1 MAQNIL
7 LDTCTFLWVIRDSQE
22 LSPVA
27 RSLFIDPDNTVY
39 LSAVSAWEISVKYGL
54 GRLSLAAAPHIYVPA
69 ERLRH
74 NILPLP
80 LEEIAASTVSRLP
93 SLHNDPFDRML
104 ICQAVTHGLTLLTP
118 DRLIHQYHV
127 NVKW

>member
-7 LDTCTFLWVIRDSQE
+7 LDTCTFLWVIRDAPE

-27 RSLFIDPDNTVY
+27 RSLFIDPENTVY

-54 GRLSLAAAPHIYVPA
+54 GKLPLAAAPHIYVPA

-74 NILPLP
+74 DILSLA
-80 LEEIAASTVSRLP
+80 LDESTASAVSRLP
-93 SLHNDPFDRML
+93 PLHNDPFDRML
-104 ICQAVTHGLTLLTP
+104 VCQAVTHGLTILTP
-118 DRLIHQYHV
+118 DRSIHQYHV

>member
-7 LDTCTFLWVIRDSQE
+7 LDTCTFLWIIRDSPE

-27 RSLFIDPDNTVY
+27 KSLFIDPENTIY

-54 GRLSLAAAPHIYVPA
+54 GKLPLAVAPHIYVPA

-74 NILPLP
+74 NIQSLP
-80 LEEIAASTVSRLP
+80 LEEDAASTVTRLP
-93 SLHNDPFDRML
+93 ALHNDPFDRML

-127 NVKW
+127 SVKW

>member
-7 LDTCTFLWVIRDSQE
+7 LDTCTFLWIIRDSPE
-22 LSPVA
+22 LSPAA
-27 RSLFIDPDNTVY
+27 RSLFIEPENTVY

-54 GRLSLAAAPHIYVPA
+54 GKLPLVVAPHIYVPA

-74 NILPLP
+74 NIQPLP
-80 LEEIAASTVSRLP
+80 LEEGAASTVSRLP
-93 SLHNDPFDRML
+93 PLHNDPFDRML
-104 ICQAVTHGLTLLTP
+104 ICQAVTHGLILLTP

>member
-7 LDTCTFLWVIRDSQE
+7 LDTCTFLWVIRDSSE
-22 LSPVA
+22 LSSIA
-27 RSLFIDPDNTVY
+27 RSLFIDPENTIY
-39 LSAVSAWEISVKYGL
+39 LSAVSAWEISVKHGL
-54 GRLSLAAAPHIYVPA
+54 GKLPLAVAPHIYVPA

-74 NILPLP
+74 NIQPLP
-80 LEEIAASTVSRLP
+80 LEEDAASAVSRLP

-104 ICQAVTHGLTLLTP
+104 ICQALTHGLTLLTP

-127 NVKW
+127 SVKW

>member
-7 LDTCTFLWVIRDSQE
+7 LDTCTFLWIIRDSPE
-22 LSPVA
+22 LSPAA
-27 RSLFIDPDNTVY
+27 RSLFIDPENTVY

-54 GRLSLAAAPHIYVPA
+54 GKLPLAVAPHIYVPA

-74 NILPLP
+74 NIQSLP
-80 LEEIAASTVSRLP
+80 LEEGAASTVSRLP
-93 SLHNDPFDRML
+93 PLHNDPFDRML
-104 ICQAVTHGLTLLTP
+104 ICQAVTHGLILLTP

>member
-1 MAQNIL
+1 MAQSIL
-7 LDTCTFLWVIRDSQE
+7 LDTCTFLWVIRDSPE
-22 LSPVA
+22 LSPAA
-27 RSLFIDPDNTVY
+27 REIFIDPENTIF

-54 GRLSLAAAPHIYVPA
+54 GKLPLAASPHIYVPA

-74 NILPLP
+74 NILSLS
-80 LEEIAASTVSRLP
+80 LEEGAASAVSRLP
-93 SLHNDPFDRML
+93 PLHNDPFDRML

-127 NVKW
+127 NVMW

>member
-1 MAQNIL
+1 MAQRIL
-7 LDTCTFLWVIRDSQE
+7 LDTCTFLWIIRDSPE
-22 LSPVA
+22 LSQTA
-27 RSLFIDPDNTVY
+27 KSLFIDPKNTIY

-54 GRLSLAAAPHIYVPA
+54 GKLPLVVAPHIYVPA

-80 LEEIAASTVSRLP
+80 LEEGAASTVSRLP
-93 SLHNDPFDRML
+93 PLHNDPFDRML
-104 ICQAVTHGLTLLTP
+104 ICQAVTHGLTLLSP
-118 DRLIHQYHV
+118 DRLIHQYLV

>member
-7 LDTCTFLWVIRDSQE
+7 LDTCTFLWVIRDSPE
-22 LSPVA
+22 LSPLA
-27 RSLFIDPDNTVY
+27 RSLFIDPENTVY

-54 GRLSLAAAPHIYVPA
+54 GKLPLVVSPHIYVPA

-80 LEEIAASTVSRLP
+80 LEEGAASTVSKLP
-93 SLHNDPFDRML
+93 PLHNDPFDRML
-104 ICQAVTHGLTLLTP
+104 ICQAVAHGMALLTP

>member
-7 LDTCTFLWVIRDSQE
+7 LDTCTFLWVIRDSPE
-22 LSPVA
+22 LSSDA
-27 RSLFIDPDNTVY
+27 RSLFVDPENTVY

-54 GRLSLAAAPHIYVPA
+54 GRLPLAVAPHIYIPA

-80 LEEIAASTVSRLP
+80 LEEGAASAVSRLP
-93 SLHNDPFDRML
+93 PLHNDPML

-118 DRLIHQYHV
+118 DHLIHQYHV

>member
-7 LDTCTFLWVIRDSQE
+7 LDTCTFLWIIRNSPE
-22 LSPVA
+22 LSPTA
-27 RSLFIDPDNTVY
+27 RTLFIDPENTVY

-54 GRLSLAAAPHIYVPA
+54 GKLPLVVAPHIYVPS

-74 NILPLP
+74 NIQPLP
-80 LEEIAASTVSRLP
+80 LEEGAASTVSRLP
-93 SLHNDPFDRML
+93 PLHNDPFDRML

-118 DRLIHQYHV
+118 DSLIHQYHV

>member
-7 LDTCTFLWVIRDSQE
+7 LDTCTFLWVIRDSPE
-22 LSPVA
+22 LSPQA
-27 RSLFIDPDNTVY
+27 RNIFIDPENTVY
-39 LSAVSAWEISVKYGL
+39 LSAVSAWEISVKHGL
-54 GRLSLAAAPHIYVPA
+54 GKLTLAEAPHIYVPE

-74 NILPLP
+74 NILSLA
-80 LEEIAASTVSRLP
+80 LDEGAASAVSRLP
-93 SLHNDPFDRML
+93 PLHNDPFDRML
-104 ICQAVTHGLTLLTP
+104 ICQAVTHGLTILTP

>member
-7 LDTCTFLWVIRDSQE
+7 LDTCTFLWVIRDAPE
-22 LSPVA
+22 LSQDA
-27 RSLFIDPDNTVY
+27 RSLFIDPENIVY
-39 LSAVSAWEISVKYGL
+39 FSAVSAWEISVKYGL
-54 GRLSLAAAPHIYVPA
+54 GKLSLAAAPHIYVPA

-74 NILPLP
+74 NILPLA
-80 LEEIAASTVSRLP
+80 LEESAASAVSRLP
-93 SLHNDPFDRML
+93 PLHNDPFDRML
-104 ICQAVTHGLTLLTP
+104 ICQAVTHGMTLLTP